1 LITIRS
7 RKQTYEQYFISAS
20 IIHVQRSA
28 AEKVVLSASTIEAW
42 DKEGADVSTTLLDQ
56 ATKKLDTDP
65 KTCGLDYSNNMLSI
79 RVRGGDEDLMP
90 YKVTFKM
97 ETNEGNRYEADM
109 RVGVNEI

>member
-20 IIHVQRSA
+20 IIHVQRNA
-28 AEKVVLSASTIEAW
+28 AEKVVLSASSVLAW
-42 DKEGADVSTTLLDQ
+42 DKDGGDVATTLLDQ

-79 RVRGGDEDLMP
+79 RVRGGDEALMP

-97 ETNEGNRYEADM
+97 ETTDGNRYEADM